1 MDRLIKICKMLNTI
15 FYNARYAIQRNAQV
29 SDIHISC
36 TWLGCVLNGFI
47 RCLQATLN
55 YIKVM
60 KEKLNANELQM
71 ISDQDNI
78 QKNY

>member
-1 MDRLIKICKMLNTI
+1 M
-15 FYNARYAIQRNAQV
+15 Y
-29 SDIHISC
+29 ISVRTC
-36 TWLGCVLNGFI
+36 LGCVLNGFI